1 MLLNKIWFFMI
12 AVAVAFAAT
21 SGKLGLLSEEIF
33 RSLKTSVELTK
44 GLIGGMMV
52 WCGFSLYVY

>member
-1 MLLNKIWFFMI
+1 MI